1 MYETVACVPIVATIL
16 LFTSFFAYHVYYL
29 TFIHFDYGY
38 NMTANIAIGKWNPNP
53 QKCFVRF
60 WS

>member
-1 MYETVACVPIVATIL
+1 
-16 LFTSFFAYHVYYL
+16 L